1 MATIRGG
8 DRMTAYL
15 RDLSRKVSRGAA
27 LKVGFLE
34 GATYEDG
41 TPVATIAAIQN
52 WGAPSRGIP
61 PRPFFTNMV
70 RDKSDGWGPA
80 LGRIMEANDFDARQS
95 LALMGEGIAGQLR
108 QSIVDTNSPPLA
120 QSTIDRKGF
129 SKPLI
134 DTSHMLNSIDYEVSP

>member
-1 MATIRGG
+1 MATITGG
-8 DRMTAYL
+8 TRLAGYL

-41 TPVATIAAIQN
+41 TPVAMIAAIQN

-80 LGRIMEANDFDARQS
+80 LGRIMEANDFDAKRS

-108 QSIVDTNSPPLA
+108 QSIIDTNSPPLA

-129 SKPLI
+129 DKPLV
-134 DTSHMLNSIDYEVSP
+134 DTSHMLNSVDYEVS

>member
-1 MATIRGG
+1 
-8 DRMTAYL
+8 MTAYL